1 MSMKNGCIYMIL
13 LIFFT
18 AVLAMHPLRIKA
30 EESQTDRDVWDW
42 TKKNLNPT
50 WMEWGEKYWP
60 TKPVRGG
67 YFRRESKPLA
77 GQ

>member
-1 MSMKNGCIYMIL
+1 MKLNKRL
-13 LIFFT
+13 LRASL
-18 AVLAMHPLRIKA
+18 AVLVVSLLVAMTAWPVLA
-30 EESQTDRDVWDW
+30 EEKQNRDVWEW

-67 YFRRESKPLA
+67 IYRSA
-77 GQ
+77 SGA